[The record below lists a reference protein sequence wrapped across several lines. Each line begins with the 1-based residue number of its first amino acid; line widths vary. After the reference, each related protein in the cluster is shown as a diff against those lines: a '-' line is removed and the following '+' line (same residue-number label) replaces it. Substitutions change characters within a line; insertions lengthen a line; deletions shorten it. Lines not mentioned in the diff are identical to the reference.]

1 MINTYRFF
9 LETEVYYGAGFSID
23 IDKFLT
29 ERGLNDIFILVD
41 EAVSKTTLY
50 AEFEKKIKSSVKLV
64 DVMRLRST
72 EEPDYDYLDSVADE
86 CRKKNIGSIIG
97 LGGGST
103 LDISKAVSVLLKNP
117 GRGID
122 YRGFD
127 KVSVPGI
134 PLIAIPTTAGT
145 GSEVTINAVFTD
157 KAEMKKLG
165 INGRYMNAKYAI
177 LDPEW
182 TLSCPKSVSVSSGMD
197 AMTHALESFVT
208 KKANKLTRTFAK
220 EAFRLL
226 YRSLPSIV
234 DEPGNIERRGE
245 ILLGS
250 YLAAASL
257 FNAGSGIAGA
267 FSYPMGVHYKIP
279 HGIGGAIFLT
289 PVADYNV
296 KNGYYDYSE
305 LYDLMDGADKSLSV
319 KEKAEKFVTAMYELA
334 NWLGVP
340 RSLEGFGI
348 REKEFE
354 KVCGLLKPLQAA
366 FDQNPVKFSAET
378 DAPQLLRGF
387 VK

>member
-1 MINTYRFF
+1 MIDSYKFF
-9 LETEVYYGAGFSID
+9 VDTEVYFGVAFSKGID
-23 IDKFLT
+23 AFMA
-29 ERGLNDIFILVD
+29 ERNLKNPLILVD
-41 EAVSKTTLY
+41 EGVASTALFKV
-50 AEFEKKIKSSVKLV
+50 FEAKVPSIKGVL
-64 DVMRLRST
+64 RLRGT
-72 EEPDYDYLDSVADE
+72 EEPDYDYLDKVADE
-86 CRKKNIGSIIG
+86 AKAKSPESIIA
-97 LGGGST
+97 LGGGSA
-103 LDISKAVSVLLKNP
+103 LDIAKAVSVLLTNP
-117 GRGID
+117 GKGIE

-127 KVSVPGI
+127 KVVKEGV

-157 KAEMKKLG
+157 KKEMKKLG

-182 TLSCPKSVSVSSGMD
+182 SMSCPRQVAVSSGMD

-208 KKANKLTRTFAK
+208 TKANKLTRTFAK

-226 YRSLPSIV
+226 YHALPGIIQ
-234 DEPGNIERRGE
+234 EPANIEKRGD

-250 YLAAASL
+250 YLAAISL
-257 FNAGSGIAGA
+257 YNAGSGIAGA
-267 FSYPMGVHYKIP
+267 FSYPIGVHYKVP

-305 LYDLMDGADKSLSV
+305 LYDLMDGADKSLPV
-319 KEKAEKFVTAMYELA
+319 KEKAEKFISAMYALA

-340 RSLEGFGI
+340 RTLDGFGI

-354 KVCGLLKPLQAA
+354 KICELIKPLQAA

-378 DAPQLLRGF
+378 DAQEMLRGLL
-387 VK
+387 K